1 MPTDGRL
8 RSFVLR
14 KGRVTSNQKRALVEL
29 KDKFILNKNIDLE
42 MSWSIFPS
50 ALDIGFGAG
59 ETTIHLAK
67 SNPQMSVLGAEVYL
81 SGVGSVLSQAE
92 EEDLDNIR
100 ILHGDI
106 VPFLEDKVPDD
117 CFDLILMF
125 YPDPWPKRK
134 HHKRRLLQKDFIS
147 LLNKKLKRDSIF
159 YFKTDWT
166 HYFQEVRRL
175 FEDNKD
181 WKIIE
186 KQELDD
192 YLIDLPKTSF
202 EQKALNSGEEL
213 NELAL
218 RKVN

>member
-1 MPTDGRL
+1 MPTEGRL

-42 MSWSIFPS
+42 ISWSKFPS

-59 ETTIHLAK
+59 ETTIHIAK
-67 SNPQMSVLGAEVYL
+67 SNPRMSVLGAEVYL

-147 LLNKKLKRDSIF
+147 LLYKKLKRGSIF
-159 YFKTDWT
+159 CFTTDWT

>member
-1 MPTDGRL
+1 MPTEGRL

-42 MSWSIFPS
+42 MSWSKFPS

-81 SGVGSVLSQAE
+81 SGVGSLLSQAE

-181 WKIIE
+181 WKVIE